1 MSHSSALILP
11 SAACPNAGDRSVE
24 PTSFSGFL
32 VYLLGLAL
40 VGEVLVHHSA
50 PPRSIVIDPAKP
62 TPTPRYTKPGD
73 QWFAELPDGRRVLAT
88 YVQDYSGQ
96 RISRWKDLPWTGN
109 KIGDARYLWEY
120 KHLVY
125 LACAGG
131 RKSKQ
136 PDLDRSLR
144 MAKQRPLQLGE
155 GLTDQQ
161 QEAIVMLGKM
171 MGPQTD
177 SFDEEVQAQLNQHH
191 KAEHDA
197 TDYEKEFAEIPHE
210 RGYAKMKAAQTGGSP
225 GLGPTEARSFV
236 SREHYS
242 KRRPAV
248 RTKRR

>member
-1 MSHSSALILP
+1 M
-11 SAACPNAGDRSVE
+11 
-24 PTSFSGFL
+24 
-32 VYLLGLAL
+32 
-40 VGEVLVHHSA
+40 
-50 PPRSIVIDPAKP
+50 
-62 TPTPRYTKPGD
+62 
-73 QWFAELPDGRRVLAT
+73 
-88 YVQDYSGQ
+88 
-96 RISRWKDLPWTGN
+96 
-109 KIGDARYLWEY
+109 
-120 KHLVY
+120 VY

-144 MAKQRPLQLGE
+144 MAKQRPLQ
-155 GLTDQQ
+155 
-161 QEAIVMLGKM
+161 
-171 MGPQTD
+171 PQTD

-236 SREHYS
+236 SKEHYS